1 MNYFA
6 PKSVAERYAKG
17 RPYFH
22 PQVVSRIKAYLS
34 LAEPVARALDVG
46 CGTGLSTIALKT
58 IARHVVG
65 VDNAAEMLALAPTDP
80 QIEYLVAP
88 AEKIPVDDNAFDLL
102 TISSAFHWMNRS
114 AFFPEARRVLR
125 PQGWLVVYDNYFC
138 TRMEENRA
146 FQAWG
151 RDHYLTKYPSPPRA
165 SVGFSAEDVEQVG
178 FHFIGQE
185 DYQNFVQFS
194 LETLVDY
201 LVTQSNVIVAVE
213 GGKEKIE
220 DVRCWLTE
228 NLAPFFA
235 GRAEATFMFR
245 GPIWYLRKIASTG
258 AG

>member
-1 MNYFA
+1 
-6 PKSVAERYAKG
+6 
-17 RPYFH
+17 
-22 PQVVSRIKAYLS
+22 
-34 LAEPVARALDVG
+34 
-46 CGTGLSTIALKT
+46 
-58 IARHVVG
+58 
-65 VDNAAEMLALAPTDP
+65 
-80 QIEYLVAP
+80 
-88 AEKIPVDDNAFDLL
+88 
-102 TISSAFHWMNRS
+102 MNRS

-138 TRMEENRA
+138 ARMEESRA

-165 SVGFSAEDVEQVG
+165 SVGFSAEDMEQVG

-201 LVTQSNVIVAVE
+201 LVTQSNVVVAVE

-220 DVRCWLTE
+220 DVRRWLTE

-245 GPIWYLRKIASTG
+245 GPIWYLRKIASTR